1 MADKYI
7 TNVQDI
13 LAGFECNT
21 RKDGNPYDGERLGA
35 LRYYKGVKSY
45 DIVSHDDE
53 EALLFVVTDY
63 HMLLVVAKEGKLT
76 DMCSA
81 CVAEDAN
88 YHYEDRNGKI
98 VLRADDKGKLIKR
111 FLEMDWSYTEPED
124 DYDDAEFEDNSDEAE
139 INENSDGEA
148 DDQFDIDKEAARQA
162 ELEKAQADLE
172 KKAKADRIAASLR
185 RADAEEAAQR
195 AAARTANKADN
206 PLPTPEGGKV
216 IVARPVKETP
226 AKPKPVDI
234 GDLSDFE

>member
-76 DMCSA
+76 EMCSA

-124 DYDDAEFEDNSDEAE
+124 DSDDAEIKDD
-139 INENSDGEA
+139 SDGEA
-148 DDQFDIDKEAARQA
+148 DNQFDIDKEAARQA
-162 ELEKAQADLE
+162 ELDKAQADLEE

-195 AAARTANKADN
+195 AAARTANKADT
-206 PLPTPEGGKV
+206 PLSTPEGGKV
-216 IVARPVKETP
+216 IAVRPVKETP
-226 AKPKPVDI
+226 AKPKPVVV